1 MDRAAISGSAGRTL
15 LLAVAAALVMAAGQ
29 AREGGP
35 AAILVVTG
43 HDGPWHDWK
52 TSTPALREVLEQD
65 GRFRV
70 DVLEDPHAMGSAD
83 LDRYRAVILH
93 FSAGELKDAS
103 WKDPGEEAR
112 RKLEEYVRRGGG
124 LFILHFA
131 SFAFRDWPGFE
142 ALAGR
147 VWDRVNGHDR
157 RGPFRVEVRV
167 RDHPACGGLDSFDT
181 DDELYT
187 CLKGDLPVEVLAE
200 ARSRNTGKNH
210 PMAFVHRFGESRV
223 FHTPLGHDARA
234 IRMPGAARL
243 IRGGAAWA
251 ARLEGAGR

>member
-83 LDRYRAVILH
+83 LDRYRAVIL
-93 FSAGELKDAS
+93 
-103 WKDPGEEAR
+103 
-112 RKLEEYVRRGGG
+112 
-124 LFILHFA
+124 FA

-167 RDHPACGGLDSFDT
+167 RDHPACRGLDSFDT

-200 ARSRNTGKNH
+200 ARSRNTGKDH
-210 PMAFVHRFGESRV
+210 PMAFVHRFGEGRV

-243 IRGGAAWA
+243 IRGGTAWA